1 MAITKEEIIK
11 LADLAR
17 IEIPEKEVESLAHEM
32 DSILDYVKII
42 QNFNSDEKNKKVLY
56 TLRATRLWLW
66 EKEFNFPQTIID
78 DLAGNSFATRKDH
91 YRPKPTAKDLSEM
104 LIRHSKIKK
113 IS

>member
-42 QNFNSDEKNKKVLY
+42 QNFHSDENEVSENPPLVVRGLESENVELFKGGVMNVFREDQNPNESGNYTDDVLREFPNKENGYLKV
-56 TLRATRLWLW
+56 
-66 EKEFNFPQTIID
+66 
-78 DLAGNSFATRKDH
+78 
-91 YRPKPTAKDLSEM
+91 
-104 LIRHSKIKK
+104 KK
-113 IS
+113 